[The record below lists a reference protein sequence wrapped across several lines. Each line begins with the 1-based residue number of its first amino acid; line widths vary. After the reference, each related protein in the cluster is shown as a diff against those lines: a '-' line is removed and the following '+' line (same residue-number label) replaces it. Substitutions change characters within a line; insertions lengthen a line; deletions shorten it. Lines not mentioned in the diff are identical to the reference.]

1 LFNCLALEP
10 LSVKI
15 LPTLLLPTIALQG
28 QALPGN
34 LTAHLK
40 EAACI
45 HLDFVQT
52 RTLAALS
59 RPLKASGSMVLA
71 KDKGVIWTL
80 KRPVAL
86 TYVMGPKGLMVVDGD
101 GGKVRKGAGEA
112 PMVAQMGRIFQA
124 LAQGDWHV
132 LDSFFTV
139 TGEGDPARW
148 EVNLLPN
155 AQAAAFVKRVR
166 LNGGK
171 FIDRVRVDEP
181 AGDRTE
187 LVFQHQTSAAPLTG
201 PEAALL
207 AQE

>member
-1 LFNCLALEP
+1 
-10 LSVKI
+10 VKI
-15 LPTLLLPTIALQG
+15 LLTLLLPAMALHG
-28 QALPGN
+28 QALPGS

-52 RTLAALS
+52 RSLAALT
-59 RPLKASGSMVLA
+59 RPLKASGSLVLA
-71 KDKGVIWTL
+71 RDKGVIWAL

-101 GGKVRKGAGEA
+101 GVKERKGAGAA

-139 TGEGDPARW
+139 TGEGDPAHW
-148 EVNLLPN
+148 EVNLQPN

-166 LNGGK
+166 INGGQ
-171 FIDRVRVDEP
+171 FIDRVRIDEP

-187 LVFQHQTSAAPLTG
+187 LVFQHQRGDAPLTAA
-201 PEAALL
+201 EAALL
-207 AQE
+207 AQ

>member
-1 LFNCLALEP
+1 MEP
-10 LSVKI
+10 LPVKI
-15 LPTLLLPTIALQG
+15 LLTLLLPAIALQG

-71 KDKGVIWTL
+71 REKGVIWAL

-86 TYVMGPKGLMVVDGD
+86 TYVMGPKGLMVVNGD
-101 GGKVRKGAGEA
+101 GGKERKGAGEA

-132 LDSFFTV
+132 LDSFFNTSKIV
-139 TGEGDPARW
+139 FPSSES
-148 EVNLLPN
+148 EPN
-155 AQAAAFVKRVR
+155 AAKVCSNS
-166 LNGGK
+166 LMP
-171 FIDRVRVDEP
+171 I
-181 AGDRTE
+181 
-187 LVFQHQTSAAPLTG
+187 
-201 PEAALL
+201 
-207 AQE
+207 

>member
-1 LFNCLALEP
+1 MEP
-10 LSVKI
+10 VPLKTLLNV
-15 LPTLLLPTIALQG
+15 LLLPAAALHA
-28 QALPGN
+28 QALPGS

-52 RTLAALS
+52 RTLAALT

-71 KDKGVIWTL
+71 RDKGVIWAL
-80 KRPVAL
+80 KHPVAL
-86 TYVMGPKGLMVVDGD
+86 TYVMGPKGLMVVDSD
-101 GGKVRKGAGEA
+101 GGKERKGAREA

-139 TGEGDPARW
+139 TGEGDPAHW

-171 FIDRVRVDEP
+171 FIDRVRVEEP
-181 AGDRTE
+181 SGDRME
-187 LVFQHQTSAAPLTG
+187 LAFQHQRMDAPLTAA
-201 PEAALL
+201 EAALL

>member
-1 LFNCLALEP
+1 MKIP
-10 LSVKI
+10 L
-15 LPTLLLPTIALQG
+15 TLLFLPAAVLQG

-40 EAACI
+40 EAVCI

-71 KDKGVIWTL
+71 RDKGVIWAL
-80 KRPVAL
+80 RRPVAL
-86 TYVMGPKGLMVVDGD
+86 TYVMGPKGLMVVNGD
-101 GGKVRKGAGEA
+101 GSKERKTARDA
-112 PMVAQMGRIFQA
+112 PVVAQMGQIFQA

-139 TGEGDPARW
+139 TGEGDPGRW

-155 AQAAAFVKRVR
+155 GPASAFVKRIR
-166 LNGGK
+166 LNGGR
-171 FIDRVRVDEP
+171 FIDRVRIEEP

-187 LVFQHQTSAAPLTG
+187 LVFQHQTMAAPLTG
-201 PEAALL
+201 AEAALL
-207 AQE
+207 TQE

>member
-1 LFNCLALEP
+1 MEP
-10 LSVKI
+10 RPVKI
-15 LPTLLLPTIALQG
+15 LLTLLLPAMALHG
-28 QALPGN
+28 QALPGS

-52 RTLAALS
+52 RSLAALT
-59 RPLKASGSMVLA
+59 RPLKASGSLVLA
-71 KDKGVIWTL
+71 RDKGVIWAL

-101 GGKVRKGAGEA
+101 GVRERKGAGAA

-139 TGEGDPARW
+139 TGEGDPGHW
-148 EVNLLPN
+148 EVNLQPN

-166 LNGGK
+166 INGGQ
-171 FIDRVRVDEP
+171 FIDRVRIDEP

-187 LVFQHQTSAAPLTG
+187 LVFQHQRGDAPLTAA
-201 PEAALL
+201 EAALL
-207 AQE
+207 AQ